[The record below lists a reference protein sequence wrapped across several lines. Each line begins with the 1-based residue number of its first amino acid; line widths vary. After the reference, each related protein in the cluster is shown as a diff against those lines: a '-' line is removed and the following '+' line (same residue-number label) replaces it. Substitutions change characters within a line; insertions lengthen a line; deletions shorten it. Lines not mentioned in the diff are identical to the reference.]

1 MQMPM
6 FQDESLTETLSI
18 EDGLHLLPEYG
29 QGGCSSSSHRHVVCR
44 RIMRGA
50 KHTIT
55 FWGYV
60 PTGKPEGSEGRLEPV
75 IMNIPVS
82 LPTIFPVGFHD
93 VRTISG

>member
-1 MQMPM
+1 
-6 FQDESLTETLSI
+6 
-18 EDGLHLLPEYG
+18 
-29 QGGCSSSSHRHVVCR
+29 
-44 RIMRGA
+44 MRGA